1 MRFRE
6 ACLSNQAYHSRIQK
20 RYFAPPSHSFSQH
33 SQPSKKGNELIKQG
47 DKEKI
52 EMEHVEKST
61 STRRSNYYTYYEP
74 DADPSLPRADRR
86 GPIIRVYAN
95 VDPLLEEIGNV
106 RVVDI
111 DESFVART
119 LKYVCLLRG
128 HPRLFKKM
136 RRVTNDIG
144 VLGTRRHQLQVDLRR
159 ELVNCTQGPFGPN
172 ECDRRAHL
180 WVDNLADNIQRP
192 DWDQAREDLEF
203 ARDYKTLS
211 QAEAGLGDFAY
222 PPSPR
227 SVDDDG

>member
-1 MRFRE
+1 MRFHE

-20 RYFAPPSHSFSQH
+20 QYFAPPSHNFSQH
-33 SQPSKKGNELIKQG
+33 PQPSKKGNELIKQG

-52 EMEHVEKST
+52 EMEHVEKPT
-61 STRRSNYYTYYEP
+61 STRRSNYYEP

-86 GPIIRVYAN
+86 GPMIRGNAN

-106 RVVDI
+106 RVVDT

-136 RRVTNDIG
+136 RRVTNDIE
-144 VLGTRRHQLQVDLRR
+144 VLGTRRHQLQEALCR

-180 WVDNLADNIQRP
+180 WVDNLADNIEHT

-203 ARDYKTLS
+203 ARDY
-211 QAEAGLGDFAY
+211 
-222 PPSPR
+222 
-227 SVDDDG
+227 